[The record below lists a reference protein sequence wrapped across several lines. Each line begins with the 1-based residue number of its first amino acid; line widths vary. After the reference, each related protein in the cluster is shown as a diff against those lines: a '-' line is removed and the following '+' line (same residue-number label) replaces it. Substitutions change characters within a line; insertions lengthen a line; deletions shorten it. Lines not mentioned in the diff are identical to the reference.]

1 MQSFPRTYLP
11 LITFVAL
18 PNCHWVVSIH
28 LPWSWSYQCAPIT
41 LQWLY
46 TPPPF
51 AYRQVATNHFFNE
64 NTLRPRGSSSNP
76 RPIGFYQQH
85 NFTLLTY
92 RTLISSG
99 CFDQPSFG
107 LWARRAS
114 SAPRWW
120 VSCAEDWTRVS
131 ALKGPYPN
139 RWTTQDGLSLGSFD
153 LPPPARIRPDMLPLH
168 YNDSFFPLHN
178 TPS

>member
-1 MQSFPRTYLP
+1 MQSIPRTYLP

-85 NFTLLTY
+85 NFALLTY

-114 SAPRWW
+114 SAPRWFVWHMPHSFAHICRNLHCVHFRCHAW
-120 VSCAEDWTRVS
+120 VVCAMVT
-131 ALKGPYPN
+131 
-139 RWTTQDGLSLGSFD
+139 
-153 LPPPARIRPDMLPLH
+153 
-168 YNDSFFPLHN
+168 YNA
-178 TPS
+178 